1 MFTIDELVQPK
12 TLNEAAAILT
22 DSPDVVVLG
31 GCGFLKLGSRRIR
44 KAMDLSHCGLGSIVE
59 NTESIQ
65 IGAMATLYDIETY
78 VSLRGLFNGIV
89 SKAAGNILGT
99 QFRRCATIGASVY
112 SKYGFSDI
120 IPPLM
125 VLDTDVELLKNGR
138 MPLKDFLDTPITR
151 DILTNIFIK
160 KDDRQA
166 SYQNMRNAGADFPI
180 LNAAVS
186 KAGNRWTVAVGARP
200 ARAQIA
206 EEASRQLSGM
216 TEDKIDAGKIAAV
229 VAQELSFS
237 GNNKASAEYRRAIS
251 QVLVKRAIG
260 EVLSCK

>member
-1 MFTIDELVQPK
+1 MFTIDELVQPEN
-12 TLNEAAAILT
+12 LGEAAAILT

-44 KAMDLSHCGLGSIVE
+44 KAMDLSRCGLGSIEE
-59 NTESIQ
+59 NTEYIQ
-65 IGAMATLYDIETY
+65 IGAMATLYDIEINH
-78 VSLRGLFNGIV
+78 SINGLFNGIV
-89 SKAAGNILGT
+89 SKAVGNILGT

-120 IPPLM
+120 IPTLM
-125 VLDTDVELLKNGR
+125 VLDTEVELLQNGR
-138 MPLKDFLDTPITR
+138 MPLKEFLDNPITR

-166 SYQNMRNAGADFPI
+166 SYQNMRNASADFPI

-186 KAGNRWTVAVGARP
+186 KVGNQWTVVVGARP

-206 EEASRQLSGM
+206 EGASRQLSEM
-216 TEDKIDAGKIAAV
+216 TEDTIDAGRIAAI
-229 VAQELSFS
+229 ASQELSFS
-237 GNNKASAEYRRAIS
+237 GNNKATAEYRQAIS
-251 QVLVKRAIG
+251 QVLVKRAIE

>member
-1 MFTIDELVQPK
+1 MFTIDELVQPE
-12 TLNEAAAILT
+12 TLGEASAILT

-44 KAMDLSHCGLGSIVE
+44 KAMDLSRCGLGSIGE

-65 IGAMATLYDIETY
+65 IGAMATLYDIETHG
-78 VSLRGLFNGIV
+78 SLRGLFNGIV
-89 SKAAGNILGT
+89 SKAVGNILGT
-99 QFRRCATIGASVY
+99 QFRRCATMGASVY

-138 MPLKDFLDTPITR
+138 MPLKEFLDKPITR

-166 SYQNMRNAGADFPI
+166 SYQNMRNASADFPI

-186 KAGNRWTVAVGARP
+186 KAGNRWTVVVGARP

-206 EEASRQLSGM
+206 VEASRQLSEM
-216 TEDKIDAGKIAAV
+216 TEDTIDAGRIASIV
-229 VAQELSFS
+229 SQELSFS
-237 GNNKASAEYRRAIS
+237 GNNKATAEYRQAIS
-251 QVLVKRAIG
+251 QVLVKRAIE